1 MYNNNGA
8 ITVTPYDR
16 VSNSGGSRG
25 GGGGGGSVGNASSL
39 PVYENERGEMVVDE
53 YAASSNLISSAMAA
67 TTLKKRSREEEG
79 RSTGK
84 SSSSGKTKHS
94 IISKAPSY
102 HGPNSYNALITA
114 PQHYH
119 QQHQPQPFLQQ
130 NTGGFNNHTN
140 YEDTTVKTCY
150 GCEQGWGLKLDGAS
164 ISEFGGEGGHN
175 DLWQQVD
182 QIIDTNIMPC
192 GVAHTV
198 KEIHSEI
205 QTRRLAN
212 QSVFGFGNN
221 GPQTYKE
228 FTRVDIIR
236 HLDIHAVKPKWK
248 LRRQLDRTDA
258 LIRRLYAS
266 GGTEGGGNMGGG
278 MIQDYEDEE
287 TLLNPPAPLFTKE
300 ERESYI
306 KLQEDFR
313 KTLRDIQ
320 ALNNKEDGKV
330 VGGGGA

>member
-1 MYNNNGA
+1 
-8 ITVTPYDR
+8 
-16 VSNSGGSRG
+16 
-25 GGGGGGSVGNASSL
+25 
-39 PVYENERGEMVVDE
+39 
-53 YAASSNLISSAMAA
+53 
-67 TTLKKRSREEEG
+67 
-79 RSTGK
+79 
-84 SSSSGKTKHS
+84 
-94 IISKAPSY
+94 
-102 HGPNSYNALITA
+102 
-114 PQHYH
+114 
-119 QQHQPQPFLQQ
+119 
-130 NTGGFNNHTN
+130 
-140 YEDTTVKTCY
+140 
-150 GCEQGWGLKLDGAS
+150 
-164 ISEFGGEGGHN
+164 
-175 DLWQQVD
+175 
-182 QIIDTNIMPC
+182 
-192 GVAHTV
+192 V

-266 GGTEGGGNMGGG
+266 GGTEGGGGNMGGG
-278 MIQDYEDEE
+278 MIHDYEDEE